1 MMKRMKR
8 ATIIVSIVL
17 GALLLGAVVFGILNA
32 TVGGGEWTLGWIDYR
47 YDETGYEI
55 GNGSVPSDRI
65 TKIDLDWIDGGV
77 TVVACQDAFVSLTE
91 TAKEEI
97 PEASRVRWHLSEDG
111 TTLTIKYRKS
121 SQFFGFG
128 SAKRDKDLILRV
140 PERFFE
146 GLTLNVNVDSTKVR
160 LEGIGAA
167 ALDFESETGEIV
179 AVGCHFERVAVETER
194 GKIDLGLTACP
205 TAAELVT
212 DSGEIYLRLPASASF
227 TLDWESDGGHVNS
240 DFAYQKQ
247 NGKYVVGTGEASVR
261 AESDGKDIFL
271 VVQ

>member
-8 ATIIVSIVL
+8 ATIIVSIVVGVL
-17 GALLLGAVVFGILNA
+17 VLGAVVFGVLNA
-32 TVGGGEWTLGWIDYR
+32 TVGNGEWTLGWIDYR

-55 GNGSVPSDRI
+55 GNGSVPSNRI
-65 TKIDLDWIDGGV
+65 TTIDLDWLDGTV
-77 TVVACQDAFVSLTE
+77 TIVACQDACISLTE
-91 TAKEEI
+91 SAKEEI

-111 TTLTIKYRKS
+111 TTLTVKYRKS

-128 SAKRDKDLILRV
+128 SAKRDKNLVLRV

-146 GLTLNVNVDSTKVR
+146 HLTLNINVDSTKVR
-160 LEGIGAA
+160 LEGIGGAV
-167 ALDFESETGEIV
+167 LDFESEKGEIV
-179 AVGCHFERVAVETER
+179 TVGCRFDRVSVETER

-212 DSGEIYLRLPASASF
+212 DKGEIYLRLPASSSF
-227 TLDWESDGGHVNS
+227 TLDWESDGGSVNS

-247 NGKYVVGTGEASVR
+247 NGKYVVGTGEASVH
-261 AESDGKDIFL
+261 AETDGGDIFL

>member
-8 ATIIVSIVL
+8 VTIIISIVV
-17 GALLLGAVVFGILNA
+17 GVLLLGAVVFGILNA

-47 YDETGYEI
+47 YDETGYRI

-65 TKIDLDWIDGGV
+65 TKIDLDWIDGSV
-77 TVVACQDAFVSLTE
+77 TVVACQDACVSLTE
-91 TAKEEI
+91 TAEEEI

-111 TTLTIKYRKS
+111 TTLTVKYRKS

-128 SAKRDKDLILRV
+128 SAKRDKNLILRV
-140 PERFFE
+140 PERFFD
-146 GLTLNVNVDSTKVR
+146 GLTLNVSVDSTKVR
-160 LEGIGAA
+160 FEGIGADV
-167 ALDFESETGEIV
+167 LDFESESGDVV
-179 AVGCHFERVAVETER
+179 AVDCRFGNVTVETDR

-205 TAAELVT
+205 AAAELVT

-227 TLDWESDGGHVNS
+227 TLDWESDGGHINS

-247 NGKYVVGTGEASVR
+247 NGKYVIGSGESTVR
-261 AESDGKDIFL
+261 AESDGEDIFL